1 MCTFMNPK
9 LFREICLQNG
19 RGVLQQIAEPEVALG
34 FVWLELHL
42 GHTLQLAGRLV
53 DDLPIPAG
61 PFQGASYLE
70 WLSLDYAEQCRG
82 VKQLQHIALR
92 VYLSACPLYG
102 QDFLRETL
110 GRLGHSAMTE
120 KEGRKLLS
128 IARAMGEDTVGA
140 TICRTLSASADAAG
154 QRATAVYWLLQAG
167 ETALADA
174 LAEKMLRELS
184 EASLSPKPK
193 EPSAAEVEEEEAR
206 DQELRNAA
214 MIALQAAAST
224 AGSPL
229 KGMALDGEWMPPAL
243 GFLCGVSELRSQVA
257 ALRRRKA
264 EAVATMADGAPLP
277 ELQEQARP
285 VL

>member
-1 MCTFMNPK
+1 MPT
-9 LFREICLQNG
+9 G
-19 RGVLQQIAEPEVALG
+19 S
-34 FVWLELHL
+34 
-42 GHTLQLAGRLV
+42 T
-53 DDLPIPAG
+53 
-61 PFQGASYLE
+61 AS
-70 WLSLDYAEQCRG
+70 
-82 VKQLQHIALR
+82 
-92 VYLSACPLYG
+92 
-102 QDFLRETL
+102 
-110 GRLGHSAMTE
+110 
-120 KEGRKLLS
+120 
-128 IARAMGEDTVGA
+128 TV
-140 TICRTLSASADAAG
+140 S
-154 QRATAVYWLLQAG
+154 
-167 ETALADA
+167 
-174 LAEKMLRELS
+174 M
-184 EASLSPKPK
+184 
-193 EPSAAEVEEEEAR
+193 